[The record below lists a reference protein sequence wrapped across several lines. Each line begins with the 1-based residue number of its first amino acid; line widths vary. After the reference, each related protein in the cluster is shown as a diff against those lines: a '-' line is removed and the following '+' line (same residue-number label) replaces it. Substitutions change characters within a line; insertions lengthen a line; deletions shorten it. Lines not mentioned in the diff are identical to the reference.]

1 MGKDRT
7 VSHHDPCPSHLADEH
22 SCHTLDELQT
32 QTRLHPGPAEAPI
45 APTVISAPT
54 VTTSSANTDNADTQP
69 TSVDEDAAPEHS
81 KSEDLATDKACY
93 GADSDPSNRSESSDR
108 SSSGSPDP
116 TASALDDKLAGLAEW
131 ATPVPRT
138 EEESGI
144 ASPQAHPEYPKDIL
158 IERQG
163 VATTSQSSTPEMAN
177 HAQERK
183 KAASQHQALQPQIL
197 PMGMHGMTSAF
208 LSSTPET
215 ANLSYKRTD
224 ASFHE
229 EPHELQPVGPHLR
242 ALPHAE
248 PASAFSNTVDLES
261 ANRNAL
267 SHNGLPLASSPHV
280 EAEVRDDPERESPIL
295 KLLKRIITIVGLVSA
310 LVLGIVAYTCEHD
323 LLLACTIVIM
333 IAGVDSM
340 IQDF

>member
-22 SCHTLDELQT
+22 SCHPLAELQT
-32 QTRLHPGPAEAPI
+32 QTRRYSGPAEAPI

-93 GADSDPSNRSESSDR
+93 GADSDPSNRLESSDR
-108 SSSGSPDP
+108 SSSGPPDP
-116 TASALDDKLAGLAEW
+116 TASALDDKLAGFAEW
-131 ATPVPRT
+131 ANKAVPRT

-183 KAASQHQALQPQIL
+183 KAASQHQALQPHIL
-197 PMGMHGMTSAF
+197 PTSDF
-208 LSSTPET
+208 
-215 ANLSYKRTD
+215 
-224 ASFHE
+224 SF
-229 EPHELQPVGPHLR
+229 
-242 ALPHAE
+242 
-248 PASAFSNTVDLES
+248 NVDLES

-267 SHNGLPLASSPHV
+267 SHNGLPRASSPHV

>member
-22 SCHTLDELQT
+22 SCHTLAELQT
-32 QTRLHPGPAEAPI
+32 QTRLHSGPAEAPI

-116 TASALDDKLAGLAEW
+116 TASALDDKLAGLAVW
-131 ATPVPRT
+131 AKDVRRT

-197 PMGMHGMTSAF
+197 PMGMHGVTPAF

-215 ANLSYKRTD
+215 ANLSYKRGT
-224 ASFHE
+224 
-229 EPHELQPVGPHLR
+229 HLR